1 MADAVGQLSRLLSLV
16 PYLLARPGARID
28 AVAREFG
35 VTPAQL
41 RRDLDLVFLCGL
53 PGYLPDDLIEV
64 DICGEEI
71 YLRNADTIARPLR
84 LSTHE
89 ALALL
94 VGLRA
99 LAELPGV
106 TDREALLSTI
116 AKLEDAAGELAEITA
131 AVQVTFETEDRA
143 YAIAQ
148 LALERGRRL
157 RLSYYVPTRDEV
169 TERDVDPMRVVFA
182 DGRAYLEG
190 WCHRAEA
197 VRLFRLGRVVAIHE
211 LDEPASVPVEARP
224 LDLDGG
230 LLRPSPGD
238 TLVTLELAP
247 AGRWVAE
254 YYVCET
260 ITELGGGRLR
270 VTLRA
275 PDTRLIVRLGLQLGE
290 TGSVVGPSDVRAL
303 VCQAAN
309 TALAGYGELDEL
321 IGDAQPLDGP

>member
-1 MADAVGQLSRLLSLV
+1 MSDAAGQLSRLLSLV
-16 PYLLARPGARID
+16 PYLLARPGARLGD
-28 AVAREFG
+28 VAHEFG

-64 DICGEEI
+64 EISGEEI
-71 YLRNADTIARPLR
+71 YLRNADAIARPLR
-84 LSTHE
+84 LNTHE

-106 TDREALLSTI
+106 TDRAALLRAT
-116 AKLEDAAGELAEITA
+116 AKLERAAGELAEVGD
-131 AVQVTFETEDRA
+131 AVHVTFEPEDRA
-143 YAIAQ
+143 YATAL
-148 LALERGRRL
+148 LALERGKRL
-157 RLSYYVPTRDEV
+157 RLRYYVPTRDEI
-169 TERDVDPMRVVFA
+169 TERDVDPMRVVVA
-182 DGRAYLEG
+182 DGHGYLEG

-197 VRLFRLGRVVAIHE
+197 VRLFRLARAVSIHA
-211 LDEPASVPVEARP
+211 LDEPAQVPAEAEP

-230 LLRPSPGD
+230 LLRPSPDD

-254 YYVCET
+254 YYICDSVR
-260 ITELGGGRLR
+260 ELGGGWLR

-275 PDTRLIVRLGLQLGE
+275 PDPRLVVRLGLQLGE
-290 TGSVVGPSDVRAL
+290 SGRVVGPPEVVERVRER
-303 VCQAAN
+303 AAA
-309 TALAGYGELDEL
+309 ALAGYEA
-321 IGDAQPLDGP
+321 I